1 MNPSS
6 NSSGAFPGRF
16 KSQWIAD
23 ALSLP
28 SRFERTYATV
38 TSDSRKSDSDSLFV
52 ALPGE
57 KFDGHDFIAAA
68 LDSGARGIL
77 VSKAKLPKNLP
88 ADVEVFAVEDTLEA
102 YRTLAQAWR
111 KELRIPFILV
121 AGSVGKTTTKEL
133 LAAVLR
139 GKWPNVVSTEGSQN
153 GYIGIPMTLLAIP
166 ANASV
171 AVVEV
176 GIDEP
181 GAMTKHLELVHPT
194 HALLTAIGAEHLER
208 LIDLETVAREEGY
221 ALEIPARNGATVVV
235 RMDDPWIRK
244 IADTLPSDAH
254 AWTCALGEHF
264 DGKVSLVDKSVR
276 GEYVGAREALRITM
290 ADGSG
295 YELAM
300 PLPGAHNAGNLLV
313 AVTMAAALELSPI
326 EIQRGLSGFR
336 GAYGRSELRILP
348 GKTPVLCDY
357 YNANPSSV
365 EAGLDVL
372 ASVAEKYAVRNR
384 IAVLGDMLELG
395 QKEEEFHRGLAKK
408 IAATGVSHL
417 YLYGERMRW
426 LADEIAKTGGV
437 LGGVQHFTTHD
448 ELADALAKLVRP
460 GDALL
465 VKGSR
470 GMRMEEVWKKIE
482 PLLNSEASTSEAGRD
497 P

>member
-1 MNPSS
+1 MNPPS
-6 NSSGAFPGRF
+6 NSSGVFPGRF
-16 KSQWIAD
+16 ESQWIAN
-23 ALSLP
+23 ALSL
-28 SRFERTYATV
+28 STCFERTYATI
-38 TSDSRKSDSDSLFV
+38 TSDSRKASADSLFV

-57 KFDGHDFIAAA
+57 KFDGHDFITAA
-68 LDSGARGIL
+68 LESGARGVL
-77 VSKAKLPKNLP
+77 ASKAKIPKNLS
-88 ADVEVFAVEDTLEA
+88 ADVEVFAVEDSLEA

-111 KELRIPFILV
+111 KGLRIPFILV

-133 LAAVLR
+133 LAAILR
-139 GKWPNVVSTEGSQN
+139 GKWANVVSTQGSQN
-153 GYIGIPMTLLAIP
+153 GYVGIPMTVLSIP
-166 ANASV
+166 ADASV

-181 GAMTKHLELVHPT
+181 GAMTKHLELVRPT
-194 HALLTAIGAEHLER
+194 HALLTAIGPEHLER

-221 ALEIPARNGATVVV
+221 ALEIPARDGATVVV

-244 IADTLPSDAH
+244 IADTLPTDAH
-254 AWTCALGEHF
+254 VWTCALGEHF
-264 DGKVSLVDKSVR
+264 EGKVSLVDKAVR
-276 GEYVGAREALRITM
+276 GEYIGAREALRITM

-313 AVTMAAALELSPI
+313 AVTLAAALELSPI

-348 GKTPVLCDY
+348 GNTPVLCDY

-395 QKEEEFHRGLAKK
+395 QKEEEFHRGLARK
-408 IAATGVSHL
+408 IGATGVSHL
-417 YLYGERMRW
+417 FLFGERMRW
-426 LADEIAKTGGV
+426 LADEMKKTGGA
-437 LGGVQHFTTHD
+437 LGGVQHFVSHD
-448 ELADALAKLVRP
+448 ALADALAKIVRP

-482 PLLNSEASTSEAGRD
+482 PLLNTGSSEASRT